1 MAYTTVSSVDYAQ
14 TAYDRLAYFA
24 YRPEL
29 YYDRAVEVRPTR
41 QAMPGATVI
50 FTIQN
55 DLPIASVP
63 LNESVDVT
71 PVAMSDSQVSVAL
84 AEYGNV
90 TVTTAKLRGEAF
102 VEIDP
107 IQSNVVGYNA
117 AVSID
122 EITKNI
128 AQAGTTVDYS
138 AGSSSPSTGTG
149 GGTKPTSRATVQPGN
164 TFGSA
169 DVRLE
174 KARLR
179 RANVPTFGGQYVAY
193 IHPDVSY
200 DLMGQTGTNTWTDP
214 HTYSQPDEI
223 WQGEIGQ
230 FQGVRFIETPRAP
243 WFGNAGISPTTTSV
257 YGTLFLGRQA
267 LCKAHSIVDGNGDN
281 PHIIPGPVTDSLR
294 RFLPLGWYHLVGY
307 SVFRQ
312 AALRRVESASSID
325 DGTDSG
331 ADNQVTY
338 TASATNGT
346 TTLTFT
352 PAQATF
358 LQTITSTTT
367 VNVIGAGITSPVV
380 ILSLNAGN
388 GVVTVAADTGGSIST
403 LTATAYTFTWSL
415 DQ

>member
-1 MAYTTVSSVDYAQ
+1 MAYTTTSSVDYAQ

-29 YYDRAVEVRPTR
+29 YFDRAVEVKPTR
-41 QAMPGATVI
+41 QSMPGATVI

-55 DLPIASVP
+55 DLPIASTP
-63 LNESVDVT
+63 LNESTDLT

-107 IQSNVVGYNA
+107 IQANVVGYNA

-122 EITKNI
+122 EIAKNI
-128 AQAGTTVDYS
+128 AQAGTTVDY
-138 AGSSSPSTGTG
+138 ATGTG
-149 GGTKPTSRATVQPGN
+149 VAPISRASITPLN
-164 TFGSA
+164 TFGA
-169 DVRLE
+169 ANVRLE

-179 RANVPTFGGQYVAY
+179 RANVPTFGGAYVAY

-200 DLMGQTGTNTWTDP
+200 DLQGQTGTNTWTDP

-223 WQGEIGQ
+223 WQGEIGM

-243 WFGNAGISPTTTSV
+243 WFGNAGSSPTTTSV
-257 YGTLFLGRQA
+257 YGTLFMGRQG

-281 PHIIPGPVTDSLR
+281 PHIVPGPVTDYLR

-307 SVFRQ
+307 GVFRQ

-338 TASATNGT
+338 VASATNGT
-346 TTLTFT
+346 STLTFT
-352 PAQATF
+352 SAQATF

-367 VNVIGAGITSPVV
+367 VNVTGAGITAPVV
-380 ILSLNAGN
+380 ILSLNTST
-388 GVVTVAADTGGSIST
+388 GVVTLVADTGGTVGT
-403 LTATAYTFTWSL
+403 LTNSAYTFSWSL